1 MGVHDRYGKG
11 DTKVYTSAVS
21 DSQNDEDSIKNRVEE
36 VRDDV
41 VGGVW
46 NELVTVG

>member
-1 MGVHDRYGKG
+1 M
-11 DTKVYTSAVS
+11 TKIAIETV
-21 DSQNDEDSIKNRVEE
+21 IKQSGE

-46 NELVTVG
+46 NELDTIR